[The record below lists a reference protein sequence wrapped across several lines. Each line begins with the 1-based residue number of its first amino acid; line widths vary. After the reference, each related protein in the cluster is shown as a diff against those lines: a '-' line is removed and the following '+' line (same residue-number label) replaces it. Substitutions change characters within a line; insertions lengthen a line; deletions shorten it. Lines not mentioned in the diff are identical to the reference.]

1 LALVALRQ
9 GRGNIDLAGELL
21 RTIYLTYFLADGEA
35 QTTSQDLFAS
45 AECAIKTTIAQ
56 SVMTGEWCLEDSHTR
71 CVGAVLRTH
80 DAQLSSLP
88 THLLDGAKQRLTRL
102 LEAGNFP
109 SLVATP

>member
-1 LALVALRQ
+1 MASKPRKRKPARKAAPMTRAMLLPMPAALAQTVSLKKHMALVALRQ
-9 GRGNIDLAGELL
+9 GHGNIDLAGELL

-71 CVGAVLRTH
+71 
-80 DAQLSSLP
+80 
-88 THLLDGAKQRLTRL
+88 
-102 LEAGNFP
+102 
-109 SLVATP
+109 